1 MSMKN
6 ENNIENKIS
15 QALNS
20 IEGIE
25 SAEVKPFFYT
35 RLQAKME
42 NEIAPSYGRFSILA
56 NLKLSLAM
64 LAVIMVFN
72 LTSLVFLT
80 SSQDTSSTATSALD
94 EFSEEYFSSPNNY
107 DYLNEY

>member
-1 MSMKN
+1 MEKEKN
-6 ENNIENKIS
+6 IDSKIN
-15 QALNS
+15 QVLNS
-20 IEGIE
+20 IESIE

-42 NEIAPSYGRFSILA
+42 NDIAPSFSRFSVLP

-64 LAVIMVFN
+64 LAVVLVFN

-80 SSQDTSSTATSALD
+80 NNQDTTSTATSSLD
-94 EFSEEYFSSPNNY
+94 EFSEEYFSSPNVYN
-107 DYLNEY
+107 YLNEY

>member
-1 MSMKN
+1 MKN

>member
-1 MSMKN
+1 MKN
-6 ENNIENKIS
+6 ENNIENKIN

-64 LAVIMVFN
+64 LAVFFVFN

-80 SSQDTSSTATSALD
+80 NSQDTSSTATSALD
-94 EFSEEYFSSPNNY
+94 EFSEEYFSSPNVY